1 MRTSPPTQEPTV
13 PIDLIVYAIG
23 AACIALLAFIVGCLV
38 HDSFER
44 SAAAGPSRAQAVGG
58 SDEELASP

>member
-1 MRTSPPTQEPTV
+1 M

-58 SDEELASP
+58 SDEELASS